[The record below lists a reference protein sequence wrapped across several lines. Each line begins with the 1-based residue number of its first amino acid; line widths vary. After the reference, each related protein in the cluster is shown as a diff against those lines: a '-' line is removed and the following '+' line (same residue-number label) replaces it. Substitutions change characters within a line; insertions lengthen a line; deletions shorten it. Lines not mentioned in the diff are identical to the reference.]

1 MGVFSNTY
9 GDRRTKEYTSG
20 LSRIMAFILKKDLR
34 EKSEQCLVEENY
46 FSVPAGR
53 QK

>member
-9 GDRRTKEYTSG
+9 GDRRTKECTSG
-20 LSRIMAFILKKDLR
+20 LSCIMAFILRKDLR
-34 EKSEQCLVEENY
+34 EKSEQCLVENY